1 MEDCSHSEDVAVSCS
16 TSTSTGMSSFL
27 YRIGERVLEIG
38 TGMWL
43 VIFVGAK
50 FCKKSK

>member
-27 YRIGERVLEIG
+27 YRIGKRVLGIDTDLAG
-38 TGMWL
+38 N
-43 VIFVGAK
+43 FRR
-50 FCKKSK
+50 C